1 MRLCFLLELVP
12 LRSEKIKSHAHK
24 NRILVP
30 LTALRGSFQNSDEQ
44 SRPFDIGVPPP
55 LVSLT
60 SMLYPFLEIS
70 THTKKVLLKP
80 ETKILSLC
88 YSGCFFFISWRSR
101 YQGCDRDERKKKH
114 LSLRHLTKLF

>member
-44 SRPFDIGVPPP
+44 SRPFDIGVPPG
-55 LVSLT
+55 VSLT
-60 SMLYPFLEIS
+60 SMLYRFLEIS
-70 THTKKVLLKP
+70 THTKKV
-80 ETKILSLC
+80 
-88 YSGCFFFISWRSR
+88 F
-101 YQGCDRDERKKKH
+101 
-114 LSLRHLTKLF
+114 